1 MPIKII
7 LAGEGGQGV
16 QTVAKVLALSAQK
29 TPKNISY
36 IPSFGVEQ
44 RGGVSLAFVQI
55 SSKQIPYPRF
65 AKADIMAVFCER
77 AVGAI
82 KNYLQTSTIFIY
94 DNSAISEKK
103 LAKVKN
109 IVKNYLA
116 IPAQKIAQEKYSV
129 KAANMLFLGA
139 LLSHLKEISF
149 EEVEKQVLK
158 ELEDKIAKKPEIKE
172 KNLGALR
179 EGLQIAQNFDSS
191 KQPFEGMAEKDIQRE
206 FKNDKIS
213 WTRFPEY
220 CKGCGLC
227 IVRCPVHALSFSDD
241 TGFLGTPLPAVDLDK
256 CTACGNCQRIC
267 PDGAIKVEK
276 Q

>member
-1 MPIKII
+1 MPTKII

-29 TPKNISY
+29 TTKNVSY
-36 IPSFGVEQ
+36 LPSFGVEQ
-44 RGGVSLAFVQI
+44 RGGVSLAFIQI
-55 SSKQIPYPRF
+55 SSGQIPYPRF
-65 AKADIMAVFCER
+65 AKADMMAVFCGR
-77 AVGAI
+77 AIGAI
-82 KNYLQTSTIFIY
+82 KNYLQESTIFIY
-94 DNSAISEKK
+94 DNSAISEKN

-149 EEVEKQVLK
+149 QEIEKQVLK

-172 KNLGALR
+172 MNLGALK
-179 EGLQIAQNFDSS
+179 EGLRLAQNFDSAR
-191 KQPFEGMAEKDIQRE
+191 QPFEGTVEKDIRRE
-206 FKNDKIS
+206 FKNEKVT

-227 IVRCPVHALSFSDD
+227 LVRCPVQALKFSDE
-241 TGFLGTPLPAVDLDK
+241 TGFLGTPLPVVDLDK

-267 PDGAIKVEK
+267 PDGAEK
-276 Q
+276 KRK